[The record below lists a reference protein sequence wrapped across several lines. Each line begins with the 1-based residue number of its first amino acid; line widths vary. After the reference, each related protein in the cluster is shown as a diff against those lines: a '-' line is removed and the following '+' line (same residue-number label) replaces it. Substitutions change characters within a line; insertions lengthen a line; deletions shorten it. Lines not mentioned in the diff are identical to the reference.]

1 MTHPNILR
9 QLIIGL
15 FFLGCTCKTKVKIE
29 KVQLTSV
36 DTNYSVPIPPAP
48 TGLKVSAYLIYD
60 DGSVSSF
67 DALNDKTK
75 ALWNVIIGAGDA
87 ERPTMS
93 TKIKLTGQLDG
104 LRIKIINGKKKVVD
118 QNLPN
123 FSGNHEF
130 IIKNTGCEIVRVYV
144 TKKEKMVFKNDIDFH
159 CGE

>member
-1 MTHPNILR
+1 MTRPNILR

-15 FFLGCTCKTKVKIE
+15 LFLGCNSKTEMKVQ
-29 KVQLTSV
+29 KVQLTPV
-36 DTNYSVPIPPAP
+36 DKNYDVPIPPAP
-48 TGLKVSAYLIYD
+48 PSLKVSAYLIYD

-87 ERPTMS
+87 EKSSTS

-123 FSGNHEF
+123 FSGDHEF
-130 IIKNTGCEIVRVYV
+130 IIKNTGCEVVKIYV
-144 TKKEKMVFKNDIDFH
+144 TKKDKLVFKNDIDFH